1 MNKFKLKPPYAIDPV
16 SRHEVPF
23 EMDNVQDESG
33 LVAKAN
39 KNGTM
44 IVNKNIPLNSKLR
57 KEAESHEDHHLRDM
71 MDGKLDYDDNSVYH
85 KLNGK
90 VEKVDREDFNESDK
104 SLPWEKEAY
113 AAGNRLEEKDMRP
126 KPNKLSG
133 PPSMIDETP
142 LAFQKI
148 GSRHNFGRKSDVNK
162 VSANENFGPAMVKR
176 FTPLA
181 QKDPPISGLNEGDPT
196 PAGTSYAGSNVTFS
210 PQTGKLIYNQ
220 ISGGGSRGESVNTKF
235 LKRGEEGNFD
245 FQGYIEGKSGENVSD
260 DSLQQ
265 STSYKNKPAGMSDEQ
280 YNMGLRNTFNSVENE
295 YKESMKNYNYYDD
308 LFTKGGDLPKIPY
321 DGGNITLKPG
331 QDFKSLV
338 KEHGNPL
345 KAMENMVFSYD
356 KPSKGV
362 NGAVGGGTTTLADLL
377 KEQEATGGSGST
389 GAYASL
395 RTSLTGENSNQKK
408 RNYELTSKELSKAQ
422 QAYPDIFKGTNTQA
436 LKKKAAIEKLNAE
449 YRDKDGRIKGAH
461 SNEINRKSAELSRK
475 IAELNNKKF
484 DI

>member
-1 MNKFKLKPPYAIDPV
+1 MNKFKLKPPYDIDPV

-133 PPSMIDETP
+133 PPSMMDETP

-148 GSRHNFGRKSDVNK
+148 GSRHRFGRKSDVNK

-181 QKDPPISGLNEGDPT
+181 KKDPPISGLNEGDAT
-196 PAGTSYAGSNVTFS
+196 PAGTSYAGSNVYFS
-210 PQTGKLIYNQ
+210 PEQGKLVYSQ
-220 ISGGGSRGESVNTKF
+220 MKKGSLAKQSDFSDFKGVVKGDVISDES
-235 LKRGEEGNFD
+235 L
-245 FQGYIEGKSGENVSD
+245 EN
-260 DSLQQ
+260 
-265 STSYKNKPAGMSDEQ
+265 STSYKNKPADMSDAD
-280 YNMGLRNTFNSVENE
+280 YNKGLKNTLSAVDKE
-295 YKESMKNYNYYDD
+295 YAESMKNYNYYDD
-308 LFTKGGDLPKIPY
+308 LFTKGGDLPTINY
-321 DGGNITLKPG
+321 GGGNITLKAG
-331 QDFKSLV
+331 QDFKA
-338 KEHGNPL
+338 L
-345 KAMENMVFSYD
+345 KKKYGTTMGAMDNMEFVYD
-356 KPSKGV
+356 KPSTTGKGSI
-362 NGAVGGGTTTLADLL
+362 GSGTITLAKLL
-377 KEQEATGGSGST
+377 EEQKAAGAKAGMKGTS
-389 GAYASL
+389 GAYSDL
-395 RTSLTGENSNQKK
+395 RKAIISENSKQNK
-408 RNYELTSKELSKAQ
+408 RNYELNSKELSKAQ
-422 QAYPDIFKGTNTQA
+422 QAYPDIFKGTNTQE
-436 LKKKAAIEKLNAE
+436 LRKKAAEDKLSKEYFGEGGVGGILSDVGGGQRYRLEQE
-449 YRDKDGRIKGAH
+449 YRKKL
-461 SNEINRKSAELSRK
+461 AELK
-475 IAELNNKKF
+475 TKKF

>member
-1 MNKFKLKPPYAIDPV
+1 MNKFKLKPPYDIDPV

-133 PPSMIDETP
+133 PPSMMDETP

-148 GSRHNFGRKSDVNK
+148 GSRHRFGRKSDVNK

-181 QKDPPISGLNEGDPT
+181 KKDPPISGLNAGDPT
-196 PAGTSYAGSNVTFS
+196 PAGTPYAGSNVYFS
-210 PQTGKLIYNQ
+210 PQEGKLVYTQ
-220 ISGGGSRGESVNTKF
+220 IGGDNASTSNMKQDEMGK
-235 LKRGEEGNFD
+235 FD
-245 FQGYIEGKSGENVSD
+245 FKGIVKGGIGSD

-265 STSYKNKPAGMSDEQ
+265 STSYRNKPVDMNDKQ
-280 YNMGLRNTFNSVENE
+280 YNDKLRNTFAAVNNE
-295 YKESMKNYNYYDD
+295 YNESMKNYNYYDD
-308 LFTKGGDLPKIPY
+308 LFTKGGNLPTINY
-321 DGGNITLKPG
+321 GGGNITLKAG
-331 QDFKSLV
+331 QDFKAL
-338 KEHGNPL
+338 GTTN
-345 KAMENMVFSYD
+345 MERMMKMEFLYD
-356 KPSKGV
+356 KPSTTSKGKRV
-362 NGAVGGGTTTLADLL
+362 
-377 KEQEATGGSGST
+377 GSGTVTLQQLLDEQKAAAKSSGMT
-389 GAYASL
+389 GSSGAYSDLKKAI
-395 RTSLTGENSNQKK
+395 TGENSNQKK

-422 QAYPDIFKGTNTQA
+422 EAYPDIFKGTNTQTLKRKA
-436 LKKKAAIEKLNAE
+436 AVDKLSKEYFGDGGVGGILNDVGGGQRYRLEQEYKKKL
-449 YRDKDGRIKGAH
+449 
-461 SNEINRKSAELSRK
+461 AELK
-475 IAELNNKKF
+475 TKKF

>member
-1 MNKFKLKPPYAIDPV
+1 MNKFKLKPPYDIDPV

-133 PPSMIDETP
+133 PPSMMDETP

-148 GSRHNFGRKSDVNK
+148 GSRHRFGRKSDVNK

-181 QKDPPISGLNEGDPT
+181 KKDPPISGLNEGDAT
-196 PAGTSYAGSNVTFS
+196 PAGTSYAGSNVYFS
-210 PQTGKLIYNQ
+210 PEQGKLVYSQ
-220 ISGGGSRGESVNTKF
+220 MKKGSLAKQSDFSDFKGVVKGDVISDES
-235 LKRGEEGNFD
+235 L
-245 FQGYIEGKSGENVSD
+245 EN
-260 DSLQQ
+260 
-265 STSYKNKPAGMSDEQ
+265 STSYKNKPADMSDAD
-280 YNMGLRNTFNSVENE
+280 YNKGL
-295 YKESMKNYNYYDD
+295 KNYSQ
-308 LFTKGGDLPKIPY
+308 K
-321 DGGNITLKPG
+321 
-331 QDFKSLV
+331 
-338 KEHGNPL
+338 
-345 KAMENMVFSYD
+345 
-356 KPSKGV
+356 V
-362 NGAVGGGTTTLADLL
+362 N
-377 KEQEATGGSGST
+377 
-389 GAYASL
+389 
-395 RTSLTGENSNQKK
+395 K
-408 RNYELTSKELSKAQ
+408 RGY
-422 QAYPDIFKGTNTQA
+422 
-436 LKKKAAIEKLNAE
+436 
-449 YRDKDGRIKGAH
+449 
-461 SNEINRKSAELSRK
+461 
-475 IAELNNKKF
+475 
-484 DI
+484 

>member
-1 MNKFKLKPPYAIDPV
+1 MNKFKLKPPYDIDPV

-133 PPSMIDETP
+133 PPSMMDETP

-148 GSRHNFGRKSDVNK
+148 GSRHRFGRKSDVNK

-181 QKDPPISGLNEGDPT
+181 QKDPPISGLNEGDAT

-210 PQTGKLIYNQ
+210 PETGKMIYNQ
-220 ISGGGSRGESVNTKF
+220 INRAKGNTNTKF
-235 LKRGEEGNFD
+235 LKKGEEGNFD
-245 FQGYIEGKSGENVSD
+245 FMGYVKGEGGSD

-295 YKESMKNYNYYDD
+295 YNESMKNYNYYDD
-308 LFTKGGDLPKIPY
+308 LFTKGGNLPTINY
-321 DGGNITLKPG
+321 GGGNITLKAG
-331 QDFKSLV
+331 QDFKSLGATP
-338 KEHGNPL
+338 KER
-345 KAMENMVFSYD
+345 MMNMQFVYD
-356 KPSKGV
+356 KPSTTGKGSI
-362 NGAVGGGTTTLADLL
+362 GSGTITLAKLL
-377 KEQEATGGSGST
+377 EEQKAAGAKAGMKGTS
-389 GAYASL
+389 GAYSDL
-395 RTSLTGENSNQKK
+395 RKAITGENSKQKK
-408 RNYELTSKELSKAQ
+408 RNYELNSKELSKAQ
-422 QAYPDIFKGTNTQA
+422 QAYPDIFKGTNTQE
-436 LKKKAAIEKLNAE
+436 LRKKAAIEKLNAE
-449 YRDKDGRIKGAH
+449 YRGEDGRIKGAH
-461 SNEINRKSAELSRK
+461 TNEINRKEAELQRK

>member
-1 MNKFKLKPPYAIDPV
+1 MNKFKLKPPYDIDPV

-90 VEKVDREDFNESDK
+90 VEKVDRENFNESDK

-133 PPSMIDETP
+133 PPSMMDETP

-148 GSRHNFGRKSDVNK
+148 GSRHRFGRKSDVNK

-181 QKDPPISGLNEGDPT
+181 KKDPPISGLNAGDPT
-196 PAGTSYAGSNVTFS
+196 PSGTPYAGSNVYFS
-210 PQTGKLIYNQ
+210 PEQGRLVYTQMRN
-220 ISGGGSRGESVNTKF
+220 
-235 LKRGEEGNFD
+235 GNLAKQSD
-245 FQGYIEGKSGENVSD
+245 FSDFKGVVKGENTSD
-260 DSLQQ
+260 ESLEN
-265 STSYKNKPAGMSDEQ
+265 STSYKNKPVDMSDAD
-280 YNMGLRNTFNSVENE
+280 YNRGLKNTFTAVNNE
-295 YKESMKNYNYYDD
+295 YNESMKNYNYYDD
-308 LFTKGGDLPKIPY
+308 LFTKGGNLPTINY
-321 DGGNITLKPG
+321 GGGNITLKAG
-331 QDFKSLV
+331 QDFKALK
-338 KEHGNPL
+338 KEYGTTL
-345 KAMENMVFSYD
+345 AAMEHMEFLYD
-356 KPSKGV
+356 KPSTTKG
-362 NGAVGGGTTTLADLL
+362 AAPVGSGTVTLAQLL
-377 KEQEATGGSGST
+377 KEQKAAAAKAGMKGTS
-389 GAYASL
+389 GAYSDL
-395 RTSLTGENSNQKK
+395 RRAITGENTKQKK
-408 RNYELTSKELSKAQ
+408 RNYELTSKELGKAQ
-422 QAYPDIFKGTNTQA
+422 EAYPDIFKGTNTQTLKRKA
-436 LKKKAAIEKLNAE
+436 AVDKLSKEYFGEGGVGGTLNDVGGAQRYRLEQEYKKKL
-449 YRDKDGRIKGAH
+449 
-461 SNEINRKSAELSRK
+461 AELK
-475 IAELNNKKF
+475 TKKF